1 MVVVVVAVA
10 VVVVVVVVVHF
21 GESMAVEILV
31 WRNFC
36 CTLGMLPWK
45 NWRLLGQNLE
55 GCFGKIHISKQNGP
69 LTLVPQSLS

>member
-1 MVVVVVAVA
+1 MANQSTVVVVVDD
-10 VVVVVVVVVHF
+10 F

-55 GCFGKIHISKQNGP
+55 DCFGKIHISTKW
-69 LTLVPQSLS
+69 TLDTRATKP